1 MSETPKPGVGSVAWI
16 DLTVP
21 DAEEIRDFYAEI
33 VGWKPE
39 PVDMG
44 GYSDFNMTDPGSGQP
59 VVGVCHARGGNAYL
73 PSQWLI
79 YFMVADLDA
88 SLAQCV
94 ARGGK
99 IVGSIRAMGPHS
111 RYCVIED
118 PAGAVSVLFQGG
130 GE

>member
-21 DAEEIRDFYAEI
+21 NAEEIRDFYAEI

-44 GYSDFNMTDPGSGQP
+44 GYSDFNMTDPDGGQP

-73 PSQWLI
+73 PAQWLI

-99 IVGSIRAMGPHS
+99 IVGSPRAMGPHS